1 MIKSIIV
8 AKAKN
13 NVIGKDNDLVWNLP
27 ADQKY
32 FRNTTMGHYVI
43 MGRKTFES
51 LPKPL
56 PGRVNIIIT
65 RNRDYKKE
73 GAVVFNQLEDAFSFA
88 SSQGQQEVFILG
100 GGEIYKKTLETA
112 DKLYITEIDE
122 DFDGD
127 TFFPEVNKQVWEEKS
142 RMTYHADEDNA
153 YNFDFV
159 IYIRK

>member
-100 GGEIYKKTLETA
+100 GGEIYKKTLATV
-112 DKLYITEIDE
+112 DKLYITEIDA
-122 DFDGD
+122 DFKGD
-127 TFFPEVNKQVWEEKS
+127 TFFPEVDKQIWEEKS
-142 RMTYHADEDNA
+142 RIPYQADDNNS
-153 YNFDFV
+153 YDFDFV

>member
-13 NVIGKDNDLVWNLP
+13 NVIGKNNDLVWDLP

-32 FRNTTMGHYVI
+32 FRKTTHGHYVI

-65 RNRDYKKE
+65 RKADYKVE
-73 GAVVFNQLEDAFSFA
+73 GALVFNDLEEAFRFA
-88 SSQGQQEVFILG
+88 GSQGQQEVFILG
-100 GGEIYKKTLETA
+100 GGEIYKKTLPFA
-112 DKLYITEIDE
+112 DKLYITEIYHS
-122 DFDGD
+122 FDGD
-127 TFFPEVNKQVWEEKS
+127 TFFPEIDISQWQENKRIPYK
-142 RMTYHADEDNA
+142 ADEENPHD
-153 YNFDFV
+153 FDFV
-159 IYIRK
+159 IYDRK